1 MCAQLSS
8 RAHLLPESPFRQLL
22 PYAEAAKKKGVDVIH
37 LNIGQPDI
45 PAPATA
51 LEAIHEAYF
60 DKLPYSHALGIESLR
75 EGFAGYYSQT
85 SPEVKPADVVITNG
99 SSEGLYFVLFSL
111 LEPKDEVL
119 VFEPYYA
126 NYSGFAI
133 MADVT
138 LKAVSLHVEN
148 NFDLPDNDT
157 IEKSITPRTR
167 AILFTNPCNPTGR
180 VYSYQELKRL
190 GELAIKYDLLFIV
203 DEVYRVFSFAKPC
216 PSILDIPELRDR
228 AIVIDSISKRYS
240 ACGARVGTIV
250 CCNPQLLT
258 GIDRLCK
265 LRLSAPFVGQ
275 LFAQAALDDS
285 TDYMEKVKKAYQ
297 RRRDLVYDRL
307 RHIPGVE
314 TYLPEG
320 AFYGFVKLP
329 VENAFH
335 FCQWLLESFS
345 HHGQTVMMAHGAA
358 FYLTPGMGRNEVRLA
373 YVASEERLQ
382 QAMDCIEVA
391 LQHYPHSTLVKE
403 LVHNTNQ

>member
-8 RAHLLPESPFRQLL
+8 RSHLLPESPFRQLL
-22 PYAEAAKKKGVDVIH
+22 PYAETAKKKGIDVIH

-45 PAPATA
+45 PAPAAA
-51 LEAIHEAYF
+51 LEAIHEAFY

-75 EGFAGYYSQT
+75 EQFAAYYSET
-85 SPEVKPADVVITNG
+85 SIKVNPADVVITNG

-111 LEPKDEVL
+111 LEAKDEVL

-126 NYSGFAI
+126 NYSGFAV

-138 LKAVSLHVEN
+138 LRSVTLHVEN
-148 NFDLPDNDT
+148 NFDLPSSEV
-157 IEKSITPRTR
+157 IEQSITPKTK

-180 VYSYQELKRL
+180 VYEYEEMKRL
-190 GELAIKYDLLFIV
+190 GELAIKHDLLFIV
-203 DEVYRVFSFAKPC
+203 DEVYRVFSFGKAC
-216 PSILDIPELRDR
+216 PSVLEIPELRDR
-228 AIVIDSISKRYS
+228 CIVIDSISKRYS

-250 CCNPQLLT
+250 CCNPLLLT

-275 LFAQAALDDS
+275 LFAQAALEDTS
-285 TDYMEKVKKAYQ
+285 DYIKKVKKAYQ
-297 RRRDLVYDRL
+297 RRRDLVYQRL
-307 RHIPGVE
+307 TQMPGVE

-335 FCQWLLESFS
+335 FCQWVLEQFS
-345 HHGQTVMMAHGAA
+345 HQGQTVMMAHGAA
-358 FYLTPGMGRNEVRLA
+358 FYLTPGMGINEVRLA
-373 YVASEERLQ
+373 YVASEERLN
-382 QAMDCIEVA
+382 QAMDCLEAA
-391 LQHYPHSTLVKE
+391 LQQYPHSTLTPVIAHE
-403 LVHNTNQ
+403 AR